1 MAEGRSAGIRAN
13 ILLSGDQFLQQSN
26 FQQTHP
32 QLVLLAM
39 GFQGP
44 QKEVLEQLGVEQ
56 ERGTVSCNP
65 KPHLPFSTPASQIRW
80 IRLHLKQIPCR
91 CEQERTSMQQACLE
105 CLRLAT
111 AGEARAWWCGASR
124 RAGRPPGR
132 SMSSS
137 PASPRCQDL
146 LALYCPSR
154 QKG

>member
-13 ILLSGDQFLQQSN
+13 IPLSGDQFLQQSN

-56 ERGTVSCNP
+56 ERGTVRCNP
-65 KPHLPFSTPASQIRW
+65 KPHLPFPTPASQIRW
-80 IRLHLKQIPCR
+80 IRLQLKHIRCR

-137 PASPRCQDL
+137 PASPRCPDL

-154 QKG
+154 QQG

>member
-13 ILLSGDQFLQQSN
+13 IPLSGAQFLQQSN

-39 GFQGP
+39 GFLGP

-65 KPHLPFSTPASQIRW
+65 KPHLPFPAAASQIHL
-80 IRLHLKQIPCR
+80 IQLKQIRCR

-146 LALYCPSR
+146 QALYCPSR
-154 QKG
+154 QQG